1 MIQQTAILIFTRTP
15 ECEAQKKQFIHHGDV
30 VTNTII
36 ASSLIRHT
44 VETVKK
50 SGIPFF
56 TVYSDKQKGDCFG
69 ERLVNA
75 MHLVFDAG
83 FQNVI
88 AIGNDCPA
96 LSASQLIQAKILL
109 EKNEV
114 VIGPSKD
121 GGLYLLGVNKKY
133 FIPEHLISL
142 SWESDSMLRSLLTLL
157 NSSCT
162 KFRLLATKADVDDAA
177 GLELFYRKY
186 LVTDFYLAF
195 IKSILSS
202 SGRIYA
208 RVKKDMHASRSIRRF
223 SFRSPPAFSA

>member
-15 ECEAQKKQFIHHGDV
+15 ESEAQKKQFIHHGDAV
-30 VTNTII
+30 ANTVI
-36 ASSLIRHT
+36 ASALIKHT
-44 VETVKK
+44 VATVKK

-56 TVYSDKQKGDCFG
+56 TVYSDKQQGDCFG

-75 MHLVFDAG
+75 MQLVFDAG
-83 FQNVI
+83 FSKVI
-88 AIGNDCPA
+88 AIGNDCPE
-96 LSASQLIQAKILL
+96 LSAAQLIEAGQLL
-109 EKNEV
+109 EQNDV
-114 VIGPSKD
+114 VVGPSKD
-121 GGLYLLGVNKKY
+121 GGLYLMGVNKKY
-133 FIPEHLISL
+133 FIPERFISL
-142 SWESDSMLRSLLTLL
+142 SWESQNMLQSLLRLL
-157 NSSCT
+157 NSCNV
-162 KFRLLATKADVDDAA
+162 KFRLLATKADVDDAT
-177 GLELFYRKY
+177 GLELFYSKY